1 MLRVRLACL
10 VVALCCSSVF
20 VRGQRQA
27 PAPGSVYTIPV
38 AIAGPNP
45 ALAVEEGLLF
55 VPENRTKPG
64 SRIISVH
71 FLRLR
76 GTGPGTRPPIFLLP
90 GGPGGFWGREGLVT
104 GPLRLE
110 VDFLRSSGR
119 DVVIVNQRGNP
130 AAPFAADMRW
140 PVPPRKLDEATTDAA
155 YKALIRNSVTEGL
168 ETWTKR
174 GFDPSGYDILNI
186 TDDVND
192 LRKALGY
199 QKIILRGGSFGSQ
212 WSFAFLKRYPQ
223 FVDRALMHGIEPL
236 DYGYD
241 SPAWLWAAIERVS
254 KLAGQDA
261 KLRGHLPADGLSG
274 AVKTVLARLEAAP
287 QRVTITDP
295 RTNKDVI
302 VTIGRLDFIQGLLYP
317 FNTSPFT
324 NNLAKWPRF
333 VLEIFKGDYRFLAAQ
348 TWEDRT
354 ATTLAGM
361 LGLLIDNSL
370 GITKGRETK
379 LLAEGEQQWVGKVHP
394 WYMGTRD
401 LTPTPDVGDEF
412 RADFDIQVPVV
423 LLQGDVDFSTPLE
436 NALHAKRFLRNGRVV
451 VVEGGGTQS
460 AHLEIYKFA
469 PEVKTAL
476 QRFLTLDLDPM
487 PADLF
492 AGLPERVKLPP
503 PAFEA
508 PEGPSFYDR
517 WLSSQRG
524 GSH

>member
-1 MLRVRLACL
+1 MLRVRFACVVVGVCCL
-10 VVALCCSSVF
+10 SVVA
-20 VRGQRQA
+20 RAQQA
-27 PAPGSVYTIPV
+27 PDPGSVYTIPV
-38 AIAGPNP
+38 AIAGPGP
-45 ALAVEEGLLF
+45 ALMAEEGLLF

-76 GTGPGTRPPIFLLP
+76 GTNPGTRPPIFLLP
-90 GGPGGFWGREGLVT
+90 GGPGGFFGREALVS
-104 GPLRLE
+104 GPLRNE
-110 VDFLRSSGR
+110 IDFLRESGR

-140 PVPPRKLDEATTDAA
+140 PVPRRKLDEASTDAA
-155 YKALIRNSVTEGL
+155 YRTLIRNSVKEGL

-254 KLAGQDA
+254 KLASQDA
-261 KLRGHLPADGLSG
+261 KLQKDLPAEGLSG
-274 AVKTVLARLEAAP
+274 AVKAVLTRLEAAP

-295 RTNKDVI
+295 RTNKDVV
-302 VTIGRLDFIQGLLYP
+302 VTLGRLDFIQGLLYP
-317 FNTSPFT
+317 FTTSPFT
-324 NNLAKWPRF
+324 ENLVKWPRF
-333 VLEIFKGDYRFLAAQ
+333 VLEMFKGDYRFLAAL

-370 GITKGRETK
+370 GITKGREAK
-379 LLAEGEQQWVGKVHP
+379 LLSEAEQQWVGKVHP
-394 WYMGTRD
+394 WYMDTRD
-401 LTPTPDVGDEF
+401 LTPTPDVGDDF
-412 RADFDIQVPVV
+412 RTDFAIQVPVV

-436 NALHAKRFLRNGRVV
+436 NALHAQKFLRNGRVV
-451 VVEGGGTQS
+451 VVEGGGTHSVQQ
-460 AHLEIYKFA
+460 EVYKLM
-469 PEVKTAL
+469 PEVRSAL

-487 PADLF
+487 PPDLF

-508 PEGPSFYDR
+508 LEGPSLYDR
-517 WLSSQRG
+517 WLASQRPET
-524 GSH
+524 SR